1 MPRRELSVPEKVE
14 SLSILDHDG
23 RLDEALEPSIDAD
36 TLLRLYR
43 FMLLGRRFDER
54 LLSLQRQGR
63 IGTFPPIKGQE
74 AAQLGAVAHLRP
86 SDWLVPSFRETAAE
100 LWRGRSLENIIIAG
114 NGFNE
119 AGAMPPDSRNFPI
132 SVPVGSQL
140 PHAVGLAWAAKYRQ
154 TDEVVMTFFGDGATS
169 EGDFHEAINCAAVFQ
184 CPVVFVCQNNQWAI
198 SVPLLRQT
206 RAKTLA
212 QKALAY
218 GMPGIQVDGNDLL
231 AVYVAAG
238 EAVERARSGQGPTL
252 IECVTYRLGMHTTAD
267 DPKRYRS
274 QDEVEIWTKRD
285 PLIRFEKYL
294 LDKGILSREAH
305 EALASEIMEQIQR
318 AVDNAEAQMR
328 DLGDPLD
335 LFDHLYA
342 EMPAYLQTQKAQL
355 KAAIEAQTEESND
368 G

>member
-1 MPRRELSVPEKVE
+1 MPRTEITPPDKLAY
-14 SLSILDHDG
+14 LSILDHDG
-23 RLDEALEPSIDAD
+23 RLDEALEPAVDGD
-36 TLLRLYR
+36 TWVRLYR
-43 FMLLGRRFDER
+43 CMLLGRRFDER

-74 AAQLGAVAHLRP
+74 AAQVGSVVHLRD

-100 LWRGRSLENIIIAG
+100 IWRGRSLENIIIAS

-119 AGAMPPDSRNFPI
+119 AGAMAPDSRNFPI

-140 PHAVGLAWAAKYRQ
+140 PHAVGLAWAAKYRR

-169 EGDFHEAINCAAVFQ
+169 EGDFHEALNCAAVFQ

-198 SVPLLRQT
+198 SVPLSRQT
-206 RAKTLA
+206 RSRTIA

-218 GMPGIQVDGNDLL
+218 GMPGIQVDGNDIL
-231 AVYVAAG
+231 AVYAAAG
-238 EAVERARSGQGPTL
+238 EAVERARSGRGPTL
-252 IECVTYRLGMHTTAD
+252 IECVTYRLGVHTTAD

-274 QDEVEIWTKRD
+274 EEEVEAWSRRD
-285 PLIRFEKYL
+285 PLTRFETYL
-294 LDKGILSREAH
+294 VNKGVLGRKGLED
-305 EALASEIMEQIQR
+305 LQRDIMEQIQT
-318 AVDNAEAQMR
+318 AVENAEAQMQG
-328 DLGDPLD
+328 LGDPLA

-342 EMPAYLQTQKAQL
+342 DRPPYLQAQKARFAVDL
-355 KAAIEAQTEESND
+355 EGEHREAPH